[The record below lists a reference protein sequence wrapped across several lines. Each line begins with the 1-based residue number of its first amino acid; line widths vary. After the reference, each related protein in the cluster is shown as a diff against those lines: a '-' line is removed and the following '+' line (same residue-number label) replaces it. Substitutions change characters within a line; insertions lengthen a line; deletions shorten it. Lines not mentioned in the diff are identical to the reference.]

1 MNDVFILC
9 DISRQAHHKA
19 LQRQLHEQQKAELY
33 VRSMQ
38 QVREIHPGM
47 GLRTMY
53 DMLQP
58 EGIGRDA
65 FVALG
70 LEEGFR
76 LKTVEKQTRTTYSV
90 KSHRYGNLLGDVEFS
105 GINQLWSSDI
115 TYLYCLDQFFYIV
128 LIMDVYS
135 RRIIGYNIADNMR
148 AENNLSALQM
158 ALELRGIENY
168 HQSLIHHSDKGTQYA
183 SDAYTEA
190 LENHEIRISM
200 CNEVYENTHI
210 ERVNDTIKNQYLNR
224 MEINNKRQLET
235 KLNETI
241 KAYNETRPHQSLN
254 KMPPVEYENYLLKV
268 PAEKRSKLKIYTVKI
283 NADASITKQLNL
295 FEKEI

>member
-9 DISRQAHHKA
+9 GISRQAHHKA

-76 LKTVEKQTRTTYSV
+76 LKTVEKQTRTTYSI
-90 KSHRYGNLLGDVEFS
+90 KSHRYGNLLGDVQFS

-158 ALELRGIENY
+158 ALELRNIENY

-190 LENHEIRISM
+190 LESHEIRISM

-224 MEINNKRQLET
+224 MEINSKRQLDT
-235 KLNETI
+235 KLDETI

-254 KMPPVEYENYLLKV
+254 KMSPVEYENYLFKV
-268 PAEKRSKLKIYTVKI
+268 PTEKWSKMKIYTVKLS
-283 NADASITKQLNL
+283 ADASITKQLNL
-295 FEKEI
+295 FGKGI

>member
-1 MNDVFILC
+1 MNDVFALC
-9 DISRQAHHKA
+9 DISRQAHYQA
-19 LQRQLHEQQKAELY
+19 LQRHLEEEQKAVLY
-33 VRSMQ
+33 VRLME

-47 GLRTMY
+47 GLKTMY
-53 DMLQP
+53 DMAQP

-65 FVALG
+65 FIALG
-70 LEEGFR
+70 LQEGFR
-76 LKTVEKQTRTTYSV
+76 LKTIEKQTRTTYSV
-90 KSHRYGNLLGDVEFS
+90 KSRRYGNLLGDEEFS

-135 RRIIGYNIADNMR
+135 RRIIGYHIAENMR

-158 ALELRGIENY
+158 ALELRGIEKY
-168 HQSLIHHSDKGTQYA
+168 HQILIHHSDKGTQYA
-183 SDAYTEA
+183 SDLYTNT
-190 LENHEIRISM
+190 LGSYEIRISM
-200 CNEVYENTHI
+200 CKEVYENTHI

-224 MEINNKRQLET
+224 MEINNKRQLDI

-254 KMPPVEYENYLLKV
+254 KMSPVEYENHLLQI
-268 PAEKRSKLKIYTVKI
+268 PADKRNKMKIYTIKL
-283 NADASITKQLNL
+283 NADTLVTKQINL

>member
-1 MNDVFILC
+1 MNEVFALC
-9 DISRQAHHKA
+9 GISRQAHYQA
-19 LQRQLHEQQKAELY
+19 VQRYLYEQQKATLY

-53 DMLQP
+53 EMLQP
-58 EGIGRDA
+58 DGIGRDA

-70 LEEGFR
+70 LQEGFR
-76 LKTVEKQTRTTYSV
+76 LKSVEKQTRTTYST
-90 KSHRYGNLLGDVEFS
+90 KSNRYGNLLGDIEFD

-115 TYLYCLDQFFYIV
+115 TYLYCLNQFFYIV

-148 AENNLSALQM
+148 AENNVTALNM
-158 ALELRGIENY
+158 ALKLRGIENY
-168 HQSLIHHSDKGTQYA
+168 HHTLIHHSDKGTQYA

-190 LENHEIRISM
+190 LEKYKIKISM

-210 ERVNDTIKNQYLNR
+210 ERVNDTIKNQYMYR
-224 MEINNKRQLET
+224 KEINNKKQLET
-235 KLNETI
+235 QLKETMN
-241 KAYNETRPHQSLN
+241 AYNESRPHQSLS
-254 KMPPVEYENYLLKV
+254 KMTPVQYENYLLGT
-268 PAEKRSKLKIYTVKI
+268 PIEKRNKMKIYTVEL
-283 NADASITKQLNL
+283 NADAMNTKQLNL
-295 FEKEI
+295 FDKED